1 MQAKNRVYDKDLRRF
16 IYPNTTTRKREIN
29 DQTPYPKNLS
39 FNPIENPKNS
49 YLHYQYNH
57 NPDYFPRRELN
68 QNALGYPRDQGQ
80 ISTGG
85 NKQTSY
91 PYSYVPNTYKPEG
104 KIYHYSISSKREY
117 NQDLEEDTS
126 SGAPQLNLNLDK
138 KTYIYDSKSKNK
150 YKQFLNRRNEE
161 NILPNKVFISET
173 YHYNKENPYKFRPSR
188 EKDGNKGG
196 VINLKENNK
205 MTGEDYFKKVVMI
218 QKWWKKY
225 LNNNKM
231 NYERYSSVINRQSF
245 SRSDSNND
253 TNNSKGNKF
262 IIQTTRV
269 EVFKRQYM
277 CIPLIK
283 PEIITKKNKVNFD
296 KKNDEENLEIILDKD
311 SLKQNMANIWNE
323 ENIYTLADSLCIIPD
338 EKSNKENILRSN
350 KIKNYEDEIKKLK
363 MSLAQKEKELN
374 DLSNKLK
381 SMQNKKSLDRKL
393 IKRQL
398 VDNLFINN
406 HRNISLNQNSS
417 IETNDNFEILP
428 MEKRPLEKQIIDSLF
443 ILSNSRNLSSI
454 FSNEKTIAEAR
465 DNLEILPIEKEPLK
479 KQVVDDLFIE
489 KSFLIKPDNLMQN
502 VDKITIQELNK
513 EQNSIESGHSLEI
526 FPAQKEPLQMQLI
539 DSLFIEKNIQ
549 KKPENKIQNI
559 EKMSLFKTKKPQN
572 IYESI
577 DNIEISYIEEEKSLE
592 KQTVDNLFI
601 EKNEVIRP
609 LNKIQ
614 NVDELFIFKTKRPQN
629 IIETEYSFELLPKE
643 KTPLQMQLVDGLFIE
658 EMPYIPRFKNLTI
671 EEFDGLTIIHYEKE
685 DLLLQAVDSILIEP
699 LEPKK
704 NEKQQTCL
712 MTILKA
718 PKPLNSIE
726 ISESL
731 YIPPKEKAPLKYELI
746 NDLFIE
752 ENPRPEH
759 ILQSLDKI
767 ELKEIL
773 KTPNIFESIDCIN
786 LFEKEKEPLINQE
799 IDKII
804 IEPMTKPEI
813 KIQSLDKII
822 LSTKPKQ
829 NLLIEEKDSILIPQK
844 EKAILDI
851 NSIDGLIIEGKSYPI
866 HELQNIHEINL
877 SQKER
882 AKNEISANN
891 EIYIGPKEKEEL
903 INQYVDKFYI
913 EQIQKEENK
922 KELVSEFNIDEIARP
937 ENIIEAN
944 TSLFIP
950 KKEKE
955 VNQNQSIDSIL
966 LKSKEKEENKIQ
978 PMHKINL
985 DELKKPENFIQKT
998 KDLYIKNKDRIPHEF
1013 QTVDNLIIEGY
1024 SHDDINLMQK
1034 IDDFTIVKVFKL
1046 SNRIDK
1052 MDSFYIPSRTKEK
1065 IRPQTV
1071 DSIYITGDFIQYD
1084 DNKIQKMDKISILK
1098 KPKEPNKIEK
1108 NFNFEL
1114 LFQKKN
1120 VLLVQKLDQLMIE
1133 KQPKDKEFIFQEV
1146 DKIEIK
1152 EIQEIQ
1158 KDLDYVESPNE
1169 KIMILGNKKTLENK
1183 EITVDNICLESL
1195 QKESNKIENVGK
1207 FDILKSIKKVENKNI
1222 IENKDNIFIPP
1233 KEKEKLDIKLVESI
1247 LIENMKYPENLAQ
1260 IVDKFEILN
1269 MSVPIQQIE
1278 TKESLYIPP
1287 KKKLPLDIK
1296 QVEYLLIKGIDLPEN
1311 KEQNT
1316 NSILLEGKIKEGEN
1330 KNQIEKVNEINL
1342 LELNKPE
1349 NIIEELEGILI
1360 KSKAKEELK
1369 YEQCD
1374 ALPIEG
1380 KVQEKNEIQKAESI
1394 EILKSEKLFI
1404 NKIEQIESMYIPP
1417 KAKPQLKNE
1426 NIDNI
1431 LYLEIPKQENQIEPK
1446 DKFDILKSP
1455 KNKALNYLIESN
1467 TNLLIKPK
1475 EEQSKKPLELQL
1487 TNELVIN
1494 GLTQPKNEILKLED
1508 ILIPNTK
1515 KEKIELKNV
1524 ITNNILLEGINN
1536 QQNNSIEQNIN
1547 LYIEQKKKQPLEYQ
1561 RVESV
1566 NILPSITNGL
1576 SKENIIEKNF
1586 DFYIQSKEKESLEYQ
1601 IIDRM
1606 LIEGI
1611 NSQENEIQKAL
1622 NFMIEKSNKIFELII
1637 PENDTN
1643 FFIKPKDKRPLE
1655 KQLIDSL
1662 FMPKTKKEKN
1672 KIEKKDEF
1680 FIRDTPKVKEIN
1692 KKEVKSVIESTCNIF
1707 IKPKEKKNLEL
1718 QNTEKVYIPRLMP
1731 KFQPYKCIK
1740 EDKDSFNILKS
1751 KQEMS
1756 KIPLTSLS
1764 INNSELFIKSST
1776 LPFKKSAENKIEKME
1791 DINIAPVII
1800 KEDDLINNKNME
1812 EKKINLHAKKKEK
1825 IEYIK
1830 DRMDSLYFSGNAE
1843 LKEKKKE
1850 ENNMTFI
1857 NLIEKKE
1864 GDFIIKKEI
1873 KPLTGN
1879 IIKENDDNKN
1889 EDKTFKNLEEKK
1901 ESYFVINKETIS
1913 IPDYLNK
1920 EKEEIINEDK
1930 TFKNLIPKKENDII
1944 INKIAKPLIMPK
1956 NEIKQEE
1963 SLFIPNKE
1971 LSKDKL
1977 YLLFL
1982 EKWKKDRLLI
1992 QTIVKF
1998 KIDNQKPKE
2007 IIPIKKEEKPEKPKQ
2022 ITKLTPIKL
2031 KPLNLEGNITPEY
2044 FNQLILLRTKYLE
2057 KKDKIQPKSEINIYY
2072 PKVIKPLEQKQILD
2086 LTSTKPESFNLEGNI
2101 SQKHYQDL
2109 FTFKNNYLMKKAQIQ
2124 ISESSSLFLPSQ
2136 PPKVNENIIPIYSD
2150 KTNRQLWIKGKQ
2162 KKPYIIEN
2170 KGYFI
2175 INSTQRPSKNLI
2187 VRGSC
2192 FGFMA
2197 EPKKPGLVSQ
2207 DFGIVPIP
2215 KDDSK
2220 QNWNKLNKQQRSQF
2234 FNIIGS
2240 DNKIAWNK
2248 MIKRQKCVKF
2258 NIPPSKMS
2266 NNEIIMPEKINNIII
2281 LGTKPFDQEIKNED
2295 YNYNSLEKDKEEKQK
2310 GVVKST
2316 ISRIYREPQLEDSQ
2330 EEFDPFSCCKKRD
2343 TTKYDKIF
2351 KERKTSSALMK
2362 ENNDIN
2368 SNIISPLKS
2377 RPTENIRKKEDND
2390 IKFKDNKERKSD
2402 LNLFENKNKNKLKL
2416 MNKDNNGP
2424 KHHPIF
2430 KKKEKKTEYLRDI
2443 GAYNDQ
2449 MYN

>member
-1 MQAKNRVYDKDLRRF
+1 
-16 IYPNTTTRKREIN
+16 
-29 DQTPYPKNLS
+29 
-39 FNPIENPKNS
+39 
-49 YLHYQYNH
+49 
-57 NPDYFPRRELN
+57 
-68 QNALGYPRDQGQ
+68 
-80 ISTGG
+80 
-85 NKQTSY
+85 
-91 PYSYVPNTYKPEG
+91 
-104 KIYHYSISSKREY
+104 
-117 NQDLEEDTS
+117 
-126 SGAPQLNLNLDK
+126 
-138 KTYIYDSKSKNK
+138 
-150 YKQFLNRRNEE
+150 
-161 NILPNKVFISET
+161 
-173 YHYNKENPYKFRPSR
+173 
-188 EKDGNKGG
+188 
-196 VINLKENNK
+196 
-205 MTGEDYFKKVVMI
+205 
-218 QKWWKKY
+218 
-225 LNNNKM
+225 
-231 NYERYSSVINRQSF
+231 
-245 SRSDSNND
+245 
-253 TNNSKGNKF
+253 
-262 IIQTTRV
+262 
-269 EVFKRQYM
+269 
-277 CIPLIK
+277 
-283 PEIITKKNKVNFD
+283 
-296 KKNDEENLEIILDKD
+296 
-311 SLKQNMANIWNE
+311 
-323 ENIYTLADSLCIIPD
+323 
-338 EKSNKENILRSN
+338 
-350 KIKNYEDEIKKLK
+350 
-363 MSLAQKEKELN
+363 
-374 DLSNKLK
+374 
-381 SMQNKKSLDRKL
+381 
-393 IKRQL
+393 
-398 VDNLFINN
+398 
-406 HRNISLNQNSS
+406 
-417 IETNDNFEILP
+417 
-428 MEKRPLEKQIIDSLF
+428 
-443 ILSNSRNLSSI
+443 
-454 FSNEKTIAEAR
+454 
-465 DNLEILPIEKEPLK
+465 
-479 KQVVDDLFIE
+479 
-489 KSFLIKPDNLMQN
+489 
-502 VDKITIQELNK
+502 
-513 EQNSIESGHSLEI
+513 
-526 FPAQKEPLQMQLI
+526 
-539 DSLFIEKNIQ
+539 
-549 KKPENKIQNI
+549 
-559 EKMSLFKTKKPQN
+559 
-572 IYESI
+572 
-577 DNIEISYIEEEKSLE
+577 
-592 KQTVDNLFI
+592 
-601 EKNEVIRP
+601 
-609 LNKIQ
+609 
-614 NVDELFIFKTKRPQN
+614 
-629 IIETEYSFELLPKE
+629 
-643 KTPLQMQLVDGLFIE
+643 MQLVDGLFIE
-658 EMPYIPRFKNLTI
+658 EMPYIPRFKNLMI

-704 NEKQQTCL
+704 NEQQQTCL

-773 KTPNIFESIDCIN
+773 KTPNILESIDSIN
-786 LFEKEKEPLINQE
+786 LMEKEKEPLINQE

-844 EKAILDI
+844 EKAILNI

-922 KELVSEFNIDEIARP
+922 KELVSEFNIGEITRP

-966 LKSKEKEENKIQ
+966 LESKEKEENKIQ

-985 DELKKPENFIQKT
+985 DELKRPENFIQKA
-998 KDLYIKNKDRIPHEF
+998 KDLYIKNKDRTPHEF

-1024 SHDDINLMQK
+1024 SHDDTNLMQK

-1084 DNKIQKMDKISILK
+1084 DNKIQKMDKITILK

-1233 KEKEKLDIKLVESI
+1233 KEKEKLDMKLVESI

-1311 KEQNT
+1311 KEQNI

-1330 KNQIEKVNEINL
+1330 KNQIEKINEINL
-1342 LELNKPE
+1342 LEINKPE

-1360 KSKAKEELK
+1360 KPKAKEELK

-1394 EILKSEKLFI
+1394 EILKSEKSFI

-1475 EEQSKKPLELQL
+1475 EEQPKKPLELQL

-1547 LYIEQKKKQPLEYQ
+1547 LYIEPKKKKPLEYQ
-1561 RVESV
+1561 RVESI
-1566 NILPSITNGL
+1566 NILPSITKGL

-1586 DFYIQSKEKESLEYQ
+1586 DFCIQSKEKESLEYQ

-1662 FMPKTKKEKN
+1662 FMPKTKKEEN

-1718 QNTEKVYIPRLMP
+1718 QNTEKVFIPRLMP

-1751 KQEMS
+1751 KQEMP

-1825 IEYIK
+1825 IEY
-1830 DRMDSLYFSGNAE
+1830 SGNAE

-1850 ENNMTFI
+1850 ESNKTFI

-1873 KPLTGN
+1873 KPLSGN

-1944 INKIAKPLIMPK
+1944 INKIAKPLIIPK